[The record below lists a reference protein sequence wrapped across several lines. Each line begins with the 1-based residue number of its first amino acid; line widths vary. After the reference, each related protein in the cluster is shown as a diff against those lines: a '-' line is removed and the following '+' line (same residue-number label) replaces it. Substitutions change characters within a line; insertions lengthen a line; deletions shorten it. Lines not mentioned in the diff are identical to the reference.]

1 MAYRANPFLERMSE
15 RTSDQEFVRLFSPKI
30 LDRLHEDA
38 FTGAVH
44 LFTSPPGG
52 GKTTLL
58 RAFTPT
64 ALRAFWN
71 ARASQD
77 ESYQR
82 LLTRQVLHET
92 DGPQFLG
99 CRRRSKSEPP
109 RRPNI
114 EPGVEADFE
123 MVGCG

>member
-1 MAYRANPFLERMSE
+1 MSE

-38 FTGAVH
+38 FNGAVH

-71 ARASQD
+71 ARAGQD
-77 ESYQR
+77 EAYQR
-82 LLTRQVLHET
+82 LLGRQVLHES
-92 DGPQFLG
+92 DGPQLLG
-99 CRRRSKSEPP
+99 VLLSCASGSADLPPGASMTQAGLFRRS
-109 RRPNI
+109 
-114 EPGVEADFE
+114 
-123 MVGCG
+123 